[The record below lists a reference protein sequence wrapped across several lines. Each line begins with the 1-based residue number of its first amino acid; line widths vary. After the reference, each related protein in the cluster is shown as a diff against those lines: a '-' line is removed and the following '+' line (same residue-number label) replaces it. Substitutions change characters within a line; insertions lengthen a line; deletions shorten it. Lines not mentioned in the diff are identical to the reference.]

1 MIDNAIEELMYC
13 PCSGAFMWAVDK
25 GKIKKGQLAGSIDK
39 QTGYLQ
45 IRLNYKLYFG
55 HRLAWFMMTGL
66 VPKGPLDHINR
77 VRSDNRLCNLRL
89 TDNRKNAWNAR
100 LRKNN
105 KSGVSGVY
113 WNKMVNKWHAQL
125 EDMGNKINLGLYDNL
140 EAAAKAV
147 EDFKLERR
155 LLGDII

>member
-1 MIDNAIEELMYC
+1 MIDDVLKELMYC

-25 GKIKKGQLAGSIDK
+25 GKVKKGQLAGSVDK

-55 HRLAWFMMTGL
+55 HRLAWSMMTGL
-66 VPKGPLDHINR
+66 VPEGPLDHINR

-89 TDNRKNAWNAR
+89 TNNRKNAWNTG

-105 KSGVSGVY
+105 KSGVSGIY
-113 WNKMVNKWHAQL
+113 WNKVTNKWHAQL
-125 EDMGNKINLGLYDNL
+125 EDMGNKINLGLYTNL
-140 EAAAKAV
+140 EEAAKAV